1 VVKFN
6 VMVCGVK
13 IPCSLVGCRNG
24 LEELSFYITYDASEG
39 LSVSPK
45 RLQLPTEPNVINY
58 KTTT

>member
-1 VVKFN
+1 VKFY
-6 VMVCGVK
+6 VMVCGDK

-24 LEELSFYITYDASEG
+24 LEELSFHIIYDGSEG